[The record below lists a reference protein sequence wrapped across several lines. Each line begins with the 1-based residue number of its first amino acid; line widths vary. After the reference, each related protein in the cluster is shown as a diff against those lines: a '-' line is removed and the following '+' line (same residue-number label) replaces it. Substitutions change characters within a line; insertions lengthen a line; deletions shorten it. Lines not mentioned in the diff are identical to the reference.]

1 MNKEFEKLVI
11 HLSAEMAERLNNASE
26 KLKLSRGS
34 IIRQALDEYLEKK
47 GVEKKSR

>member
-1 MNKEFEKLVI
+1 MNKEFEKLII

-34 IIRQALDEYLEKK
+34 IIREALDEYLTQK
-47 GVEKKSR
+47 GVEKKKK